1 MSTVSLVTGG
11 NRGIG
16 REVCRQLAAR
26 GHTVILTARSAEA
39 ADEAAQPIG
48 ATPLP
53 LDVTDAGSVTAA
65 RREVEARYGHLDVLV
80 NNAAISYDTWQRAA
94 TADLAVVR
102 EAAETNL
109 YGPWLMVQEFLPLL
123 RRSAHPRI
131 VNVSS
136 EAGSLAG
143 MGGGT
148 PAYTASKAA
157 LNALTRMLAAE
168 LRGDGILVNAVC
180 PGWVAT
186 DMGGPG
192 GRPVADGAASV
203 VWAAVLPDSGPTG
216 GFFRD
221 GKPLPWLR
229 PVDAQGLATAR
240 PPSTGCPPF
249 PPRKP
254 VSHGQCPRSSAYT
267 SWSAVNPGPLSAAA
281 TRRCIPGSVTRTISI
296 TGPPRN
302 GMTSPGNGAS
312 ACTTCSATLFSRST
326 ALS

>member
-1 MSTVSLVTGG
+1 MSTVALVTGG

-26 GHTVILTARSAEA
+26 GHTVILTARSAKDA
-39 ADEAAQPIG
+39 ADATRPIG
-48 ATPLP
+48 ADPLQ
-53 LDVTDAGSVTAA
+53 LDVTDAGSVANA

-80 NNAAISYDTWQRAA
+80 NNAAILYDTWQRAA

-109 YGPWLMVQEFLPLL
+109 YGPWLMVEEFLPLL

-148 PAYTASKAA
+148 PAYTASKVA

-168 LRGDGILVNAVC
+168 LRSDGILVNAVC

-186 DMGGPG
+186 DMGGRG

-221 GKPLPWLR
+221 GKPLPW
-229 PVDAQGLATAR
+229 
-240 PPSTGCPPF
+240 
-249 PPRKP
+249 
-254 VSHGQCPRSSAYT
+254 
-267 SWSAVNPGPLSAAA
+267 
-281 TRRCIPGSVTRTISI
+281 
-296 TGPPRN
+296 
-302 GMTSPGNGAS
+302 
-312 ACTTCSATLFSRST
+312 
-326 ALS
+326 